1 MRLWFLRYH
10 KTCTRERWF
19 LTLFASV
26 CGKTPRDEGA
36 AFVAGNAVVVGD
48 VTLQPGSTVWYGAVI
63 RGDEGPITIGE
74 NTNIQDNAVLH
85 CDPGSHILLGRD
97 VTVGHGAIVHGAEV
111 GDGSLIGMHA
121 TLLDGCRVGR
131 VCIIGALE
139 KAAETMA
146 GLSGTRIY
154 A

>member
-1 MRLWFLRYH
+1 M
-10 KTCTRERWF
+10 
-19 LTLFASV
+19 FASV
-26 CGKTPRDEGA
+26 CGKTPRDLGA

-97 VTVGHGAIVHGAEV
+97 GTVGHGAIVHGAE
-111 GDGSLIGMHA
+111 GGP
-121 TLLDGCRVGR
+121 
-131 VCIIGALE
+131 
-139 KAAETMA
+139 AA
-146 GLSGTRIY
+146 
-154 A
+154 